1 MPDRQIMI
9 VCFEQLD
16 DNSNECFVSKIVKD
30 NGHSGKLTE
39 EALTVLRD
47 AAGIMF
53 IGMLIGSSL

>member
-1 MPDRQIMI
+1 MSDRQIMI
-9 VCFEQLD
+9 ACFEQLD
-16 DNSNECFVSKIVKD
+16 DDSNECFVSKIIKD
-30 NGHSGKLTE
+30 NSHSGKLTE